1 MLLNEA
7 LGFGDLRRFQTVVGV
22 KDHIGLNPELRLTN
36 GMLNMHMRP
45 RFLAREEVEPV
56 AAYSQDR
63 RTHGHQNSAARM
75 GDGQPSTAVGNGFE
89 VGGRQSRRIPLDLPG
104 ATGDVGSGSPH
115 GTTSATGF
123 PAKRRTR
130 PVFTGD
136 CRRTTSTR
144 FRPVLDYAPVRL
156 LEIAVRGST

>member
-1 MLLNEA
+1 MLLNKA

-22 KDHIGLNPELRLTN
+22 KDHRGLRLTN

-104 ATGDVGSGSPH
+104 ATGDLGYEYFARRHWTDSREPGMESRRDGKTARGKRPNKREGLAPLSGHVSNSMPP
-115 GTTSATGF
+115 GTAN
-123 PAKRRTR
+123 
-130 PVFTGD
+130 
-136 CRRTTSTR
+136 
-144 FRPVLDYAPVRL
+144 LAPVR
-156 LEIAVRGST
+156 